1 VSVPSVAKAPFDPDA
16 PVRIHPAVA
25 LRDESFG
32 ALAYHYDNRRLVFL
46 KSKTLV
52 ELVVDLEHHACA
64 RSAAE
69 AHAEPGE
76 VDAYVAALGRLYD
89 AEVIDAR

>member
-1 VSVPSVAKAPFDPDA
+1 VVAPTSAKAPFDPDS
-16 PVRIHPAVA
+16 PVRLHPAVA

-46 KSKTLV
+46 KSRALV
-52 ELVVDLEHHACA
+52 ELVVDLEHHECA
-64 RSAAE
+64 RAAVSAHVE
-69 AHAEPGE
+69 HDE

-89 AEVIDAR
+89 SGVIDGR